1 MTNPL
6 LLTKFHIPPVRSS
19 LVQRDR
25 LLERLNRSLS
35 GKLSLISAPAGS
47 GKTTLLSEWLRQ
59 TNLPSSWLSLDE
71 GDNDPLRFWTY
82 FVAALQQS
90 HPNIGATTLSMLR
103 SLESPS
109 FESFL
114 IPLINEITSF
124 SDERILVLDD
134 YQAISARPIHE
145 AMTFLLGRLPPQ
157 LHLAIASRV
166 DPPLPLARWR
176 VRNQLMQLGAAD
188 LCFTLAE
195 TTAFIN
201 QSMQL
206 SLSQD
211 QVATLQARTEGW
223 IAGLQLAALSMRDV
237 KDISTFIASL
247 TGDRHY
253 ILDYLV
259 EEVLERQPKPLQSFL
274 LRTSILERMCGDLC
288 QAVVEGARSLDGT
301 ETLAQL
307 EHRNLFVVPLDDNRQ
322 WYRYHHLFRQL
333 LLDRL
338 QRTEPEQVSEYHR
351 RAREWYEHHGFV
363 TEAISHAIAAG
374 DFPQAAD
381 SIEREAQLT
390 NPRVEPARLLTF
402 LKAMPDGLVWTRPWL
417 LLSYAWA
424 LYSTAR
430 FPAAVQA
437 VQSLESLLQQQKP
450 SANTEKLWGLVT
462 AIKGIQARQQG
473 ATAESVTLM
482 KRALQQL
489 PQDDSWLRAVIL
501 LNLGVTY
508 FVTDNY
514 AAARRLLPEVTQIG
528 QNRGIADPAIAPLY
542 LQAQFLALRGW
553 LDEATVLCQQGVGL
567 ARERGWL
574 STYAGVL
581 VQVAM
586 GELLREQNQLVAA
599 VQHLTESIER
609 GIQTRQPGLMMGYIT
624 LARVRQAQGDTQ
636 AAMDAIKAAG
646 QCQVWLWATILS
658 VPACQARLNLAQGNL
673 DAAIIWAED
682 SGLSVDG
689 KLRYSFTDE
698 FLAGSELDYLTLARV
713 LITRG
718 KLADPT
724 KPYLDDA
731 LRLLERLHDFT
742 AAGGRKARVMEVLML
757 QALVWHNRGD
767 RKRSLHLLQQALD
780 LPHTGD
786 YIRLFVDEGQPMAEL
801 LRQAVAEGIHPQSVN
816 RLLAAFSQV
825 EGTAAKVQPLIEP
838 LSDRELE
845 VLQHLAQGL
854 SNRAIADKL
863 FVTLAA
869 IKWHARNIYG
879 KLDVSNRT
887 QAVAKARELGILV

>member
-1 MTNPL
+1 MASPL
-6 LLTKFHIPPVRSS
+6 LLTKFYIPPVRPS

-25 LLERLNRSLS
+25 LLERLNRGME
-35 GKLSLISAPAGS
+35 GKLILISAPAGS
-47 GKTTLLSEWLRQ
+47 GKTTILSEWLRQ
-59 TNLPSSWLSLDE
+59 TKFSSSWLSLDE
-71 GDNDPLRFWTY
+71 GDNDPIRFWTY

-90 HPNIGATTLSMLR
+90 HPDIGEATLSMLR

-114 IPLINEITSF
+114 IPLINEITRF
-124 SDERILVLDD
+124 SDNQILVLDD
-134 YQAISARPIHE
+134 FHAIAARPIHE
-145 AMTFLLGRLPPQ
+145 GMTFLLEHLPPQ

-176 VRNQLMQLGAAD
+176 VRNQLTQLGAAD

-195 TTAFIN
+195 TTAFIDR
-201 QSMQL
+201 SMQL
-206 SLSQD
+206 SLSQE
-211 QVATLQARTEGW
+211 QIAAIQARTEGW
-223 IAGLQLAALSMRDV
+223 IAGLQLAALSMRHV
-237 KDISTFIASL
+237 KDISAFIASL

-253 ILDYLV
+253 VLDYLV
-259 EEVLERQPKPLQSFL
+259 EEVLERQPKPLQAFL
-274 LRTSILERMCGDLC
+274 LRTSILEQMCEDLC
-288 QAVVEGARSLDGT
+288 QAVVGSTRT

-307 EHRNLFVVPLDDNRQ
+307 ERWNLFVVPLDDNRQ

-338 QRTEPEQVSEYHR
+338 QRIEPEQVSEYHR
-351 RAREWYEHHGFV
+351 RAQKWYEQHGFV
-363 TEAISHAIAAG
+363 TETISHAIAAG
-374 DFPQAAD
+374 NFSQAAEA
-381 SIEREAQLT
+381 IEREVGLS

-402 LKAMPDGLVWTRPWL
+402 LEALPDNLVWTRPWL

-424 LYSTAR
+424 LYSTAQ
-430 FPAAVQA
+430 FPAAVRA
-437 VQSLESLLQQQKP
+437 VRSLESLLQQQKP

-482 KRALQQL
+482 ERALQQL

-508 FVTDNY
+508 FVADNY
-514 AAARRLLPEVTQIG
+514 AAAKSLLSEVTQIG
-528 QNRGIADPAIAPLY
+528 KNKGIADPAIAGLY
-542 LQAQFLALRGW
+542 LQAQFLALRGR
-553 LDEATVLCQQGVGL
+553 LDEATTLCQQGVEL

-581 VQVAM
+581 VQVAI
-586 GELLREQNQLVAA
+586 GELLREQDRLEAA
-599 VQHLTESIER
+599 AQHLTESIDR

-636 AAMDAIKAAG
+636 AARDAIKAA
-646 QCQVWLWATILS
+646 QKCQVWLWSTILS
-658 VPACQARLNLAQGNL
+658 VPACQARLDLAQGNL
-673 DAAIIWAED
+673 DAAIAWTED
-682 SGLSVDG
+682 SDLSVDG
-689 KLRYSFTDE
+689 ELRYSFTDKSPV
-698 FLAGSELDYLTLARV
+698 GSELDYLTLARV
-713 LITRG
+713 LIARG
-718 KLADPT
+718 RLADVT

-742 AAGGRKARVMEVLML
+742 AAGGRTARVMEVLML
-757 QALVWHNRGD
+757 QALVWYIRGD
-767 RKRSLHLLQQALD
+767 RKRSLHLLQRSLD
-780 LPHTGD
+780 LSHTGD

-801 LRQAVAEGIHPQSVN
+801 LRDAAADEMHLQSVN

-825 EGTAAKVQPLIEP
+825 EGTDAKVQPPIEP

-854 SNRAIADKL
+854 SNRAIADQL

>member
-1 MTNPL
+1 MTIPL
-6 LLTKFHIPPVRSS
+6 LLTKFHVPSVRSD

-25 LLERLNRSLS
+25 LLERLNRGME
-35 GKLSLISAPAGS
+35 GKLILISAPAGS
-47 GKTTLLSEWLRQ
+47 GKTTILSEWLRQ
-59 TNLPSSWLSLDE
+59 TKFSSSWLSLDE

-90 HPNIGATTLSMLR
+90 HPDIGEATLSMLR

-114 IPLINEITSF
+114 IPLINEITRF
-124 SDERILVLDD
+124 SERQIFILDD
-134 YQAISARPIHE
+134 YHAIAARPIHE
-145 AMTFLLGRLPPQ
+145 GMTFLLEHLPPQ

-176 VRNQLMQLGAAD
+176 VRNQLTQLGAAD

-201 QSMQL
+201 RSMQL
-206 SLSQD
+206 PLSQE
-211 QVATLQARTEGW
+211 QVAAIQARTEGW
-223 IAGLQLAALSMRDV
+223 IAGLQLAALSMRHV
-237 KDISTFIASL
+237 KDISAFIASL
-247 TGDRHY
+247 TRDRHY

-259 EEVLERQPKPLQSFL
+259 EEVLERQPKPLQAFL
-274 LRTSILERMCGDLC
+274 LRTSILEQMCEDLC
-288 QAVVEGARSLDGT
+288 QAVVGSTRT

-307 EHRNLFVVPLDDNRQ
+307 ERWNLFVVPLDDNRQ

-338 QRTEPEQVSEYHR
+338 QRIEPEQVSEYHR
-351 RAREWYEHHGFV
+351 RAQKWYEQHGFV
-363 TEAISHAIAAG
+363 TETISHAIAAG
-374 DFPQAAD
+374 DLSQAAEA
-381 SIEREAQLT
+381 IEREAGLS

-402 LKAMPDGLVWTRPWL
+402 LEALPDNLVRTHPWL

-424 LYSTAR
+424 LYSTAQ
-430 FPAAVQA
+430 FPAAVRA
-437 VQSLESLLQQQKP
+437 VQSLESLLQQQP
-450 SANTEKLWGLVT
+450 SANTEKLWGLVS
-462 AIKGIQARQQG
+462 AIQGIQARQQG
-473 ATAESVTLM
+473 ATAESITLM
-482 KRALQQL
+482 ERALQQL

-508 FVTDNY
+508 FVADNY
-514 AAARRLLPEVTQIG
+514 AAAKRLLPEVTQIG
-528 QNRGIADPAIAPLY
+528 QSRGIADPAIAGLY
-542 LQAQFLALRGW
+542 LQAQFLALRGR
-553 LDEATVLCQQGVGL
+553 LDEATTLCQQGVEL

-581 VQVAM
+581 VRVAM
-586 GELLREQNQLVAA
+586 GELLREQNQLEAA
-599 VQHLTESIER
+599 AQHLTESIDR

-636 AAMDAIKAAG
+636 AAREAIKAAR
-646 QCQVWLWATILS
+646 QCQVWLWSTILS
-658 VPACQARLNLAQGNL
+658 VPACQARLDLAQGNL
-673 DAAIIWAED
+673 DAAIAWVLD

-689 KLRYSFTDE
+689 ELRYSFTDE
-698 FLAGSELDYLTLARV
+698 FPVGSELDYLTLARV
-713 LITRG
+713 LIARG
-718 KLADPT
+718 RLTDPT
-724 KPYLDDA
+724 KPYLNDA
-731 LRLLERLHDFT
+731 LRLLERLYDFT
-742 AAGGRKARVMEVLML
+742 AAGGRTARVMEVLML
-757 QALVWHNRGD
+757 QALIWQARGD
-767 RKRSLHLLQQALD
+767 RKRSLHLLQRSLD
-780 LPHTGD
+780 LSHTGD
-786 YIRLFVDEGQPMAEL
+786 YIRLSVDEGQPMAEL
-801 LRQAVAEGIHPQSVN
+801 LRDAAAEGMHLQSVN
-816 RLLAAFSQV
+816 RLLVAFGQV
-825 EGTAAKVQPLIEP
+825 EKAVAKVQPLIEP

>member
-1 MTNPL
+1 MTSPL
-6 LLTKFHIPPVRSS
+6 LLTKFHVPSVRSS
-19 LVQRDR
+19 LVKRAR
-25 LLERLNRSLS
+25 LLERLNRGME
-35 GKLSLISAPAGS
+35 GKLILISAPAGS
-47 GKTTLLSEWLRQ
+47 SKTTILSEWLRQ
-59 TNLPSSWLSLDE
+59 TKLSSSWLSLDE

-90 HPNIGATTLSMLR
+90 HPNIGETTLSMLR

-114 IPLINEITSF
+114 IPLINEIASF
-124 SDERILVLDD
+124 SERQILVLDD
-134 YQAISARPIHE
+134 YHAIAARPIHE
-145 AMTFLLGRLPPQ
+145 AIAFLLEHLPPQ
-157 LHLAIASRV
+157 LHLAIASRI

-176 VRNQLMQLGAAD
+176 VRNQLTQLGATD

-206 SLSQD
+206 SLSQE
-211 QVATLQARTEGW
+211 QVAAIQARTEGW
-223 IAGLQLAALSMRDV
+223 VAGLQLAALSMRDV
-237 KDISTFIASL
+237 KDISAFVASF

-259 EEVLERQPKPLQSFL
+259 EEVLERQPKPLQAFL
-274 LRTSILERMCGDLC
+274 LRTSILEQMCGDLC
-288 QAVVEGARSLDGT
+288 QAVVGCSIDGT

-333 LLDRL
+333 LLSRL

-351 RAREWYEHHGFV
+351 RAQKWYEQHGFV

-374 DFPQAAD
+374 DFSQAAD
-381 SIEREAQLT
+381 AIEREAGLS
-390 NPRVEPARLLTF
+390 NPRIEPARLLTF
-402 LKAMPDGLVWTRPWL
+402 LEALPDDLVWTRPWL

-424 LYSTAR
+424 LYSTAQ
-430 FPAAVQA
+430 FPAAVRA

-462 AIKGIQARQQG
+462 AIQGIQARQRG
-473 ATAESVTLM
+473 ATAESITLM
-482 KRALQQL
+482 ERALQQL
-489 PQDDSWLRAVIL
+489 PQDDSWLRAAIL

-508 FVTDNY
+508 FVADNY
-514 AAARRLLPEVTQIG
+514 AAAKRLLPEVSQIG
-528 QNRGIADPAIAPLY
+528 LNRGMADPAIAGLY
-542 LQAQFLALRGW
+542 LQAQFLALRGR
-553 LDEATVLCQQGVGL
+553 LDEATALCQQGVEL

-586 GELLREQNQLVAA
+586 GELLREQNQLEAA
-599 VQHLTESIER
+599 AQHLTESIDR
-609 GIQTRQPGLMMGYIT
+609 GTQTRQPGLMMGYIT

-636 AAMDAIKAAG
+636 AAMDAIKAAQ

-658 VPACQARLNLAQGNL
+658 VPACQARLHLVQGNL
-673 DAAIIWAED
+673 DAAIAWVED
-682 SGLSVDG
+682 SGLSVNG
-689 KLRYSFTDE
+689 ELKYSFTDE
-698 FLAGSELDYLTLARV
+698 SPVGSELDYLTLARV
-713 LITRG
+713 LIARG
-718 KLADPT
+718 RLADPT

-731 LRLLERLHDFT
+731 LRLLERLYDFAET
-742 AAGGRKARVMEVLML
+742 GGRKARVMEVLML
-757 QALVWHNRGD
+757 QALVWQVRGD
-767 RKRSLHLLQQALD
+767 RKRSLSLLQQALA
-780 LPHTGD
+780 LPHTAD

-801 LRQAVAEGIHPQSVN
+801 LHYAAAEGIHPQYLN

-825 EGTAAKVQPLIEP
+825 EGKAAKVQPLIEP

-854 SNRAIADKL
+854 SNQAIAERL
-863 FVTLAA
+863 FVSLAA

-887 QAVAKARELGILV
+887 QAVVKARRLGILA

>member
-1 MTNPL
+1 MTIPL
-6 LLTKFHIPPVRSS
+6 LLTKFHVPSVRSD

-25 LLERLNRSLS
+25 LLERLNRGME
-35 GKLSLISAPAGS
+35 GKLILISAPAGS
-47 GKTTLLSEWLRQ
+47 GKTTILSEWLRQ
-59 TNLPSSWLSLDE
+59 TKFSSSWLSLDE

-90 HPNIGATTLSMLR
+90 HPDIGEATLSMLR

-114 IPLINEITSF
+114 IPLINEITRF
-124 SDERILVLDD
+124 SERQIFILDD
-134 YQAISARPIHE
+134 YHAIAARPIHE
-145 AMTFLLGRLPPQ
+145 GMTFLLEHLPPQ

-176 VRNQLMQLGAAD
+176 VRNQLTQLGAAD

-201 QSMQL
+201 RSMQL
-206 SLSQD
+206 PLSQE
-211 QVATLQARTEGW
+211 QVAAIQARTEGW
-223 IAGLQLAALSMRDV
+223 IAGLQLAALSMRHV
-237 KDISTFIASL
+237 KDISAFIASL
-247 TGDRHY
+247 TRDRHY

-259 EEVLERQPKPLQSFL
+259 EEVLERQPKPLQAFL
-274 LRTSILERMCGDLC
+274 LRTSILEQMCEDLC
-288 QAVVEGARSLDGT
+288 QAVVGSTRT

-307 EHRNLFVVPLDDNRQ
+307 ERWNLFVVPLDDNRQ

-338 QRTEPEQVSEYHR
+338 QRIEPEQVSEYHR
-351 RAREWYEHHGFV
+351 RAQKWYEQHGFV
-363 TEAISHAIAAG
+363 TETISHAIAAG
-374 DFPQAAD
+374 DLSQAAEA
-381 SIEREAQLT
+381 IEREAGLS

-402 LKAMPDGLVWTRPWL
+402 LEALPDNLVRTHPWL

-424 LYSTAR
+424 LYSTAQ
-430 FPAAVQA
+430 FPAAVRA
-437 VQSLESLLQQQKP
+437 VQSLESLLQQQP
-450 SANTEKLWGLVT
+450 SANTEKLWGLVS
-462 AIKGIQARQQG
+462 AIQGIQARQQG

-482 KRALQQL
+482 ERALQQL

-508 FVTDNY
+508 FVADNY
-514 AAARRLLPEVTQIG
+514 AAAKRLLPEVTQIG
-528 QNRGIADPAIAPLY
+528 QSRGIADPAIAGLY
-542 LQAQFLALRGW
+542 LQAQFLALRGR
-553 LDEATVLCQQGVGL
+553 LDEATTLCQQGVEL

-581 VQVAM
+581 VRVAM
-586 GELLREQNQLVAA
+586 GELLREQNQLEAA
-599 VQHLTESIER
+599 AQHLTESIDR

-636 AAMDAIKAAG
+636 AAREAIKAAR
-646 QCQVWLWATILS
+646 QCQVWLWSTILS
-658 VPACQARLNLAQGNL
+658 VPACQARLDLAQGNL
-673 DAAIIWAED
+673 DAAIAWVLD

-689 KLRYSFTDE
+689 ELRYSFTDE
-698 FLAGSELDYLTLARV
+698 FPVGSELDYLTLARV
-713 LITRG
+713 LIARG
-718 KLADPT
+718 RLTDPT
-724 KPYLDDA
+724 KPYLNDA
-731 LRLLERLHDFT
+731 LRLLERLYDFT
-742 AAGGRKARVMEVLML
+742 AAGGRTARVMEVLML
-757 QALVWHNRGD
+757 QALIWQARGD
-767 RKRSLHLLQQALD
+767 RKRSLHLLQRSLD
-780 LPHTGD
+780 LSHTGD
-786 YIRLFVDEGQPMAEL
+786 YIRLSVDEGQPMAEL
-801 LRQAVAEGIHPQSVN
+801 LRDAAAEGMHLQSVN
-816 RLLAAFSQV
+816 RLLVAFGQV
-825 EGTAAKVQPLIEP
+825 EKAVAKVQPLIEP